1 MRAQDA
7 DAFLTM
13 ENIGKSFSDVRVL
26 DGVSFDLKRGEV
38 HVLAGEN
45 GAGKTTLIK
54 VLSGAHTEYEGDIR
68 LAGKKIRFRSPQ
80 DAASA
85 GIAAIHQEMA
95 LVNSMSVLD
104 NLFLGREKTRGRLW
118 LDFHRERSRARAL
131 LEQLAISVDLAAP
144 LSEYSISVRQMVEIA
159 KALVNEAQVIIMD
172 EPTSALNEVEAAK
185 LFGLITQLK
194 EKGCAVVFITH
205 RLEEIFRIGD
215 RISVLRDGRRVG
227 TAEARNLVPEELIR
241 WMVGRD
247 IRQQFPER
255 RPQFGE
261 ERLLLENF
269 FVPDPSRKKAY
280 VIENVSLSVRAGEI
294 LGIAGLRGS
303 GKSEL
308 FNGLFGAYGNAV
320 NGSAR
325 LDGRPFRIA
334 SPKCSIAQ
342 GLALQ
347 TNDRKETGLVP
358 GMNIIRNITLSSL
371 KAFSPGGWLRYDE
384 EIKAARKQMKEMGIK
399 AFSPE
404 QEVKTL
410 SGGNQQKVVLAKW
423 LETRPRVLLLDEP
436 TLGVD
441 VGAKHDIY
449 SLMNDLTAQGLAIL
463 LVTSELPE
471 LLAMSD
477 RIIALHRGRVQ
488 AEFSRAE
495 ATQENVIQAAMG
507 ERGN

>member
-1 MRAQDA
+1 
-7 DAFLTM
+7 M

-26 DGVSFDLKRGEV
+26 DDVSFDLKRGEV

-54 VLSGAHTEYEGDIR
+54 VLSGAHTDYEGNIR

-104 NLFLGREKTRGRLW
+104 NLFLGREKTRGGLW
-118 LDFHRERSRARAL
+118 LDFRRERSRARAL

-185 LFGLITQLK
+185 LFSLITQLK
-194 EKGCAVVFITH
+194 EKGCAVVYITH

-227 TAEARNLVPEELIR
+227 TAEARDLVPEELIR

-255 RPQFGE
+255 HPQFGE
-261 ERLLLENF
+261 ERLCLANF
-269 FVPDPSRKKAY
+269 FVPDPSGKKAY
-280 VIENVSLSVRAGEI
+280 VVEDVSLSVRAGEI

-308 FNGLFGAYGNAV
+308 FNGLFGTYGNAV
-320 NGSAR
+320 RGSAR

-334 SPKCSIAQ
+334 SPKHSIKQ

-371 KAFSPGGWLRYDE
+371 KAFSPGGWLRYNE

-399 AFSPE
+399 ASSPE

-423 LETRPRVLLLDEP
+423 LVTQPRVLLLDEP

-449 SLMNDLTAQGLAIL
+449 ALMNDLTAQGLAIL

-507 ERGN
+507 ERSN

>member
-1 MRAQDA
+1 VRRAPAAHRDRNVLHA
-7 DAFLTM
+7 EARGELTLDHAAVFTPAQIDD
-13 ENIGKSFSDVRVL
+13 ERDTERGKSAEAV
-26 DGVSFDLKRGEV
+26 G
-38 HVLAGEN
+38 
-45 GAGKTTLIK
+45 
-54 VLSGAHTEYEGDIR
+54 IR
-68 LAGKKIRFRSPQ
+68 LTTAQQQF
-80 DAASA
+80 
-85 GIAAIHQEMA
+85 
-95 LVNSMSVLD
+95 
-104 NLFLGREKTRGRLW
+104 
-118 LDFHRERSRARAL
+118 
-131 LEQLAISVDLAAP
+131 
-144 LSEYSISVRQMVEIA
+144 VEIIKAVTVKNA
-159 KALVNEAQVIIMD
+159 KIVIMD
-172 EPTSALNEVEAAK
+172 EPTSSLIKEETDK
-185 LFGLITQLK
+185 LFEIIRELK
-194 EKGCAVVFITH
+194 KRGISVIYISH
-205 RLEEIFRIGD
+205 RLDEVTDIAD
-215 RISVLRDGRRVG
+215 RISVFRDGKNRG
-227 TAEARNLVPEELIR
+227 TLERGEFDRTRIITL
-241 WMVGRD
+241 MVGHAVESAAKPT
-247 IRQQFPER
+247 ITRQRIVFEI
-255 RPQFGE
+255 
-261 ERLLLENF
+261 
-269 FVPDPSRKKAY
+269 K
-280 VIENVSLSVRAGEI
+280 SLSIRKRIKDFNLKLYEGEI

-308 FNGLFGAYGNAV
+308 FNGLFGTYGNAV
-320 NGSAR
+320 RGSAR

-334 SPKCSIAQ
+334 SPKHSIKQ

-371 KAFSPGGWLRYDE
+371 KAFSPGGWLRYNE

-399 AFSPE
+399 ASSPE

-423 LETRPRVLLLDEP
+423 LVTQPRVLLLDEP

-449 SLMNDLTAQGLAIL
+449 ALMNDLTAQGLAIL

-507 ERGN
+507 ERSN